1 MRREKQL
8 WKVAIIVAILILVLV
23 LIYSGLQILE
33 STVLLPKVD
42 VPEESTG
49 KTIYRDDVAYFPR
62 QDITVIL
69 LSGVD
74 TVGPMEDSGSYNNS
88 AQADS
93 VNLLIFD
100 KTANDVDIIT
110 LNRDSMVEM
119 PVLGL
124 GGKPAGTRVAQ
135 LALAHTY
142 GNGLEQS
149 SRNLVSTV
157 SDLMY
162 GVHIDHYVTLNMDAI
177 AILNDAVGGVT
188 VEVTE
193 DFSDVDPTIPMG
205 KVRLTGKQAVSYIR
219 IRRDVDDQ
227 LNLSRMERHE
237 KYMDAFFK
245 QLKEKLGEDSS
256 FAVSLFQDLGDHM
269 VTDCDVTTLSNLVK
283 KYGDGEL
290 GQILSIKGENVLG
303 EKYYE
308 YYLDEDDLDR
318 VIVDHLYEP
327 KK

>member
-1 MRREKQL
+1 
-8 WKVAIIVAILILVLV
+8 
-23 LIYSGLQILE
+23 
-33 STVLLPKVD
+33 
-42 VPEESTG
+42 
-49 KTIYRDDVAYFPR
+49 
-62 QDITVIL
+62 
-69 LSGVD
+69 
-74 TVGPMEDSGSYNNS
+74 
-88 AQADS
+88 
-93 VNLLIFD
+93 
-100 KTANDVDIIT
+100 
-110 LNRDSMVEM
+110 
-119 PVLGL
+119 
-124 GGKPAGTRVAQ
+124 VAQ

>member
-1 MRREKQL
+1 MKHDSQG
-8 WKVAIIVAILILVLV
+8 WKVVIIIAILILVLV

-49 KTIYRDDVAYFPR
+49 KTIYRDDVAYYPR

-69 LSGVD
+69 LAGVD
-74 TVGPMEDSGSYNNS
+74 TTGPMEDSGSYNNP

-93 VNLLIFD
+93 VNVLVFD
-100 KTANDVDIIT
+100 KTANKVDIIA
-110 LNRDSMVEM
+110 LNRDSMVQM

-142 GNGLEQS
+142 GNGLELS
-149 SRNLVSTV
+149 SENLSSTV
-157 SDLMY
+157 SSLLYDVY
-162 GVHIDHYVTLNMDAI
+162 IDHYVTLNMDAI

-193 DFSDVDPTIPMG
+193 DFSGVDPSIPMG
-205 KVRLTGKQAVSYIR
+205 TVKLTGEQAVSYIR
-219 IRRDVDDQ
+219 VRHDVEDQ
-227 LNLSRMERHE
+227 MNLSRMQRHE

-245 QLKEKLGEDSS
+245 QLKSKLSEDSS
-256 FAVSLFQDLGDHM
+256 FAMSLFSDLSEHM
-269 VTDCDVTTLSNLVK
+269 VTDCDATTLSDLVK
-283 KYGDGEL
+283 RYGDGDL
-290 GQILSIKGENVLG
+290 GQIVSIKGDNVRG
-303 EKYYE
+303 EKYME
-308 YYLDEDDLDR
+308 YHLDEEDLDR
-318 VIVDHLYEP
+318 VIVEYLYAP
-327 KK
+327 KN